1 MPKARV
7 YVLYTGGTFGMR
19 EDPGMPGNPLSV
31 MSAREIEKI
40 LPDPRQ
46 FQKDADI
53 EVSFDKLDRLMDSS
67 SMTPGDWVLIAERI
81 KSNYQH
87 HDGFVIIHGTD
98 TLSYTASALSFMFEN
113 LGKPI
118 VMTGSQRR

>member
-53 EVSFDKLDRLMDSS
+53 DVSFDKLDRLMDFF
-67 SMTPGDWVLIAERI
+67 
-81 KSNYQH
+81 QH
-87 HDGFVIIHGTD
+87 DPAGLGPHRGENKEQ
-98 TLSYTASALSFMFEN
+98 LSAS
-113 LGKPI
+113 
-118 VMTGSQRR
+118 

>member
-19 EDPGMPGNPLSV
+19 EDPTRPGNPLAV
-31 MSAREIEKI
+31 MSAREIAEI

-53 EVSFDKLDRLMDSS
+53 DVTFDRLDRLMDSS
-67 SMTPGDWVLIAERI
+67 SMTPRGWVLIAERI
-81 KSNYQH
+81 RSNYRE
-87 HDGFVIIHGTD
+87 HDGFVVIHGTD

-113 LGKPI
+113 LGKP
-118 VMTGSQRR
+118 VV